1 MRCRSVLR
9 AALGMVGVLMV
20 APGLWAQVS
29 NAGHAPETPA
39 PTVTPGTWRGVS
51 RLAPCRNPWGGTY
64 ACPPAPTMVAIRAGR
79 MFDSINGKMLTK
91 QVVLINGQRI
101 TAVGAE
107 GSVTIPAGTPVID
120 LSQATVLPGF
130 IDTHDHFMTSRGKMT
145 ADQALL
151 VASKRLHDAL
161 VNGFTAMK
169 EMTSHGNGYQDVTL
183 RDMINLG
190 VIAGPRV
197 QVSGRGIVW
206 GGATPSPNEKPD
218 PELLNAIV
226 VHNVQEARAAV
237 DFEVAHGVDHIK
249 LYPVG
254 GYKFSPT
261 GELQF
266 AVTYPLEVM
275 QALDD
280 EAERLGVK
288 TGSHAYGGEGLQ
300 NAITAGHAGDS
311 IEHGQ
316 GLTQAMCTQMAQ
328 NGMYYSPTL
337 LEYTQPVDED
347 NDAKNT
353 GGKYGI
359 VPIFE
364 KNVRACIATKGLV
377 TVLGTGS
384 NGAELAEGTNTLEFT
399 GLVKIGGMTPAQA
412 LQAGTISA
420 ATEMR
425 WQNDIGSI
433 TQGKFA
439 DIVAVSGDPTSDI
452 SETERVKFVMK
463 GGEILRSDFSPG
475 TIGSMTLS
483 GQIRATAPLANQAWV
498 H

>member
-1 MRCRSVLR
+1 MRRR
-9 AALGMVGVLMV
+9 MVFFV
-20 APGLWAQVS
+20 AVGTVGILFGGPGLWAQVS

-39 PTVTPGTWRGVS
+39 PQVRPGTWRGVGPV
-51 RLAPCRNPWGGTY
+51 APCVLPWGGIY
-64 ACPPAPTMVAIRAGR
+64 SCPPAPTTVAIRAGR
-79 MFDSINGKMLTK
+79 MFDSLSGQMLTK
-91 QVVLINGQRI
+91 QVVLIQGQRI
-101 TAVGAE
+101 TAVGPD
-107 GSVTIPAGTPVID
+107 GTITIPAGTRVID

-130 IDTHDHFMTSRGKMT
+130 IDSHNHFMTSRGKMT

-151 VASKRLHDAL
+151 VATKRLRDGL

-190 VIAGPRV
+190 VIIGPRV

-206 GGATPSPNEKPD
+206 GGPTPSPNEKPD
-218 PELLNAIV
+218 PGLLNAIV
-226 VHNVQEARAAV
+226 IHSVEEARAAV
-237 DFEVAHGVDHIK
+237 RFEVDHGVDHIK
-249 LYPVG
+249 LYPSA

-261 GELQF
+261 GELQ
-266 AVTYPLEVM
+266 VQETYPLEVM

-288 TGSHAYGGEGLQ
+288 TGSHTYGGAGLQ

-316 GLTQAMCTQMAQ
+316 GLTQELCNTMALKKLF
-328 NGMYYSPTL
+328 YSPTI
-337 LEYTQPVDED
+337 LEYTQPSIED
-347 NDAKNT
+347 TDAKNT

-359 VPIFE
+359 VPIFK
-364 KNVRACIATKGLV
+364 KNVRMCIATKGIV
-377 TVLGTGS
+377 TVFGSGSQGAAWREGS
-384 NGAELAEGTNTLEFT
+384 NALEFT
-399 GLVKIGGMTPAQA
+399 ALVKIGGMTPAGA
-412 LQAGTISA
+412 LQAGTINA

-425 WQNDIGSI
+425 WRNDVGSI
-433 TQGKFA
+433 TKGKFA
-439 DIVAVSGDPTSDI
+439 DIVAVSGDPLADI

-463 GGEILRSDFSPG
+463 GGEVFRNDFAPG

-483 GQIRATAPLANQAWV
+483 GEVR
-498 H
+498 

>member
-1 MRCRSVLR
+1 
-9 AALGMVGVLMV
+9 
-20 APGLWAQVS
+20 
-29 NAGHAPETPA
+29 
-39 PTVTPGTWRGVS
+39 
-51 RLAPCRNPWGGTY
+51 
-64 ACPPAPTMVAIRAGR
+64 
-79 MFDSINGKMLTK
+79 
-91 QVVLINGQRI
+91 
-101 TAVGAE
+101 
-107 GSVTIPAGTPVID
+107 VID

-145 ADQALL
+145 PDQALL
-151 VASKRLHDAL
+151 VATKRLRDAL

-190 VIAGPRV
+190 VISGPRV

-206 GGATPSPNEKPD
+206 GGRTPSPNEKPD
-218 PELLNAIV
+218 PALLNAIV
-226 VHNVQEARAAV
+226 VHSAEEARAAV
-237 DFEVAHGVDHIK
+237 RFEVDHGVDHIK
-249 LYPVG
+249 LYPAG

-261 GELQF
+261 GELQ
-266 AVTYPLEVM
+266 VEETYPLEVM

-288 TGSHAYGGEGLQ
+288 TGSHAYGGAGLQ

-316 GLTQAMCTQMAQ
+316 GLTQEMCNTMAQ
-328 NGMYYSPTL
+328 KGLIYGPTI
-337 LEYTQPVDED
+337 LEYAQPSIED
-347 NDAKNT
+347 TDAKNT

-364 KNVRACIATKGLV
+364 KNVRMCIATKGIV
-377 TVLGTGS
+377 TVFGSGSQGAAWREGS
-384 NGAELAEGTNTLEFT
+384 NALEFT
-399 GLVKIGGMTPAQA
+399 ALVKIGGMTPAGA
-412 LQAGTISA
+412 LQAGTINA

-433 TQGKFA
+433 TKGKFA
-439 DIVAVSGDPTSDI
+439 DIVAVSGDPLADI
-452 SETERVKFVMK
+452 SETEHVKFVMK
-463 GGEILRSDFSPG
+463 GGEVFRNDYAPG

-483 GQIRATAPLANQAWV
+483 GEIR
-498 H
+498 

>member
-1 MRCRSVLR
+1 MRYRFALTV
-9 AALGMVGVLMV
+9 ALGIVGGFIV
-20 APGLWAQVS
+20 APALWAQVS

-39 PTVTPGTWRGVS
+39 PTVRPGTWRGVGPV
-51 RLAPCRNPWGGTY
+51 APCVLPWGGIY
-64 ACPPAPTMVAIRAGR
+64 ACPPAPTTVAIRAGR
-79 MFDSINGKMLTK
+79 MFDSLTGQMLTK
-91 QVVLINGQRI
+91 QVVLIQGQRI
-101 TAVGAE
+101 TGVGPD
-107 GSVTIPAGTPVID
+107 GSVTIPAGTRVID

-130 IDTHDHFMTSRGKMT
+130 IDSHNHFMTARGEMT

-151 VASKRLHDAL
+151 VATKRLRDGL
-161 VNGFTAMK
+161 MNGFTAMK

-190 VIAGPRV
+190 VISGPRV

-206 GGATPSPNEKPD
+206 GGPTPSPTEKPD
-218 PELLNAIV
+218 PGLLNAIV
-226 VHNVQEARAAV
+226 IHSAEEARAAV
-237 DFEVAHGVDHIK
+237 RFEVDHGVDHIK
-249 LYPVG
+249 LYPAG

-266 AVTYPLEVM
+266 VVTYPLEVM

-288 TGSHAYGGEGLQ
+288 TGSHAYGGAGLQ

-316 GLTQAMCTQMAQ
+316 GLTQEMCNTMAQ
-328 NGMYYSPTL
+328 KGLFYSPTI
-337 LEYTQPVDED
+337 LEYTTPSIED
-347 NDAKNT
+347 ADARNT

-364 KNVRACIATKGLV
+364 KNARMCIATKGIV
-377 TVLGTGS
+377 TVLGSGSQGAEWREGS
-384 NGAELAEGTNTLEFT
+384 NALEFT
-399 GLVKIGGMTPAQA
+399 ALVKIGGMTPAAA
-412 LQAGTISA
+412 LQAGTINA

-425 WQNDIGSI
+425 WRNDIGSI
-433 TQGKFA
+433 TKGKFA
-439 DIVAVSGDPTSDI
+439 DLVAVTGDPLADI
-452 SETERVKFVMK
+452 SETEHVKFVMK
-463 GGEILRSDFSPG
+463 GGEIFRNDYAPG

-483 GQIRATAPLANQAWV
+483 GPLR
-498 H
+498 